1 MDSLLHVG
9 GPYSAS
15 FYQSYLRH
23 FSGVTPFFPRGVTR
37 PYSAQ
42 NILLFDHVSQHIYS
56 MSRAV
61 NVEGYILPVLLQ
73 MKTEAADIT
82 APSHN
87 NIEIAA

>member
-9 GPYSAS
+9 GPYPAS

-23 FSGVTPFFPRGVTR
+23 FSEVTPFFPTGVTR

-73 MKTEAADIT
+73 TKTEAADIT